1 MNTGPLGSEL
11 TKEPFQWDQRLFAFV
26 LVLPATSSSSL
37 TTQTSSLNP
46 AANAGITD
54 TSANQFIPAAHDQPI
69 TAMCDVAGG
78 WEELN
83 IRKSKKSFFFSL
95 FIFGRSYLITTQ
107 RALLQCLE
115 SLVQKIQVGVVV
127 NLEKVLTEGM
137 NIQSHFVFFKNK
149 VSSIG
154 DTERCLWHSCRKMIM
169 IPRTMQ
175 KTEFNWPIL
184 EDYWPTAAM
193 LTLPPRS
200 AHAPIKFQTIP
211 CEVTIS
217 EKLPFDKYELEP
229 SSLTQ
234 YILERRQSSIAWQI
248 GVDWFD

>member
-83 IRKSKKSFFFSL
+83 IRKSKKSFFFFIIYFRSVL
-95 FIFGRSYLITTQ
+95 FNHNST
-107 RALLQCLE
+107 
-115 SLVQKIQVGVVV
+115 
-127 NLEKVLTEGM
+127 
-137 NIQSHFVFFKNK
+137 
-149 VSSIG
+149 
-154 DTERCLWHSCRKMIM
+154 
-169 IPRTMQ
+169 
-175 KTEFNWPIL
+175 
-184 EDYWPTAAM
+184 
-193 LTLPPRS
+193 
-200 AHAPIKFQTIP
+200 
-211 CEVTIS
+211 
-217 EKLPFDKYELEP
+217 
-229 SSLTQ
+229 
-234 YILERRQSSIAWQI
+234 SSIAMFGISCTKNSSWSRCQSRKSSHRRYEYSI
-248 GVDWFD
+248 SFCFL